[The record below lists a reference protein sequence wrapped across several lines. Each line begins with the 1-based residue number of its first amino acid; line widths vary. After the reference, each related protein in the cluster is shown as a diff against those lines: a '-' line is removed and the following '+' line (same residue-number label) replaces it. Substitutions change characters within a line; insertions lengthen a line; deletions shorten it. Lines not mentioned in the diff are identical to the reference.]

1 MGRRESNTGSHR
13 DSAKPVS
20 VSEVEEE
27 TERERRK
34 ERREEAQR
42 KAEMQTGMY
51 LLNSTFHI
59 FFQMRIFYF
68 VLFIIEVTVA
78 LHLKEVLLTHRLNGV
93 FLTI

>member
-34 ERREEAQR
+34 ERQEETQR

-51 LLNSTFHI
+51 LLN
-59 FFQMRIFYF
+59 
-68 VLFIIEVTVA
+68 
-78 LHLKEVLLTHRLNGV
+78 
-93 FLTI
+93 

>member
-13 DSAKPVS
+13 VSAKPVS

-34 ERREEAQR
+34 ERQEEAQR

-59 FFQMRIFYF
+59 FS
-68 VLFIIEVTVA
+68 
-78 LHLKEVLLTHRLNGV
+78 K
-93 FLTI
+93 

>member
-1 MGRRESNTGSHR
+1 MPGQPGSYGRGMMGDERETVKVGGVWEAGCPGTMGRRESNTGSHR

-34 ERREEAQR
+34 ERQEEAQR

-59 FFQMRIFYF
+59 FS
-68 VLFIIEVTVA
+68 
-78 LHLKEVLLTHRLNGV
+78 K
-93 FLTI
+93 

>member
-27 TERERRK
+27 TERERDVKKDKRRCR
-34 ERREEAQR
+34 ERQR
-42 KAEMQTGMY
+42 CKRHVSFK
-51 LLNSTFHI
+51 LNFSH

-68 VLFIIEVTVA
+68 VLFIIEVIVA
-78 LHLKEVLLTHRLNGV
+78 LHLK
-93 FLTI
+93 